1 MKHFVA
7 FLFKGDKY
15 CPFKIYRLMVVQLE
29 KREALKAE
37 DEKKRKAL
45 KRRTLKD
52 QVSKYKFLQLVLHT
66 NV

>member
-1 MKHFVA
+1 
-7 FLFKGDKY
+7 
-15 CPFKIYRLMVVQLE
+15 MVVQLE

-66 NV
+66 KCYVYKYDKNYD